1 MSRFTA
7 PLTGSLALAT
17 LAFLASC
24 STSQQAES
32 TTAPADR
39 PAALGAQTTAST
51 VSGAAQSKGGITLT
65 PYNDSPKFPTAGLRL
80 NAPVDGSSLPS
91 GPVVFSYELTN
102 FQLTKMTESDHAMQM
117 ANSMKGQHIHNI
129 VDNQPYTAHY
139 ETKFT
144 KPIADGQHVVLSFLS
159 RSYHESLKHKGAYD
173 LRTIT
178 VGTPAPGTAPSTFDT
193 KAPALFYS
201 RPKDTYAG
209 NDAKKIML
217 DFYLVNTTLASD
229 GNKVRATING
239 TEFMLDQWLPY
250 MMEGLPAG
258 QATIKLELLDSSGTL
273 IPGPYNS
280 VTRTIT
286 VAP

>member
-1 MSRFTA
+1 MKLSLT
-7 PLTGSLALAT
+7 PLSGSLAL
-17 LAFLASC
+17 LALLGLGSC
-24 STSQQAES
+24 STSQRAE
-32 TTAPADR
+32 TITGPNDR
-39 PAALGAQTTAST
+39 PVALGAPSATNTAANGAQTKS
-51 VSGAAQSKGGITLT
+51 GITLT
-65 PYNDSPKFPTAGLRL
+65 PFNDSPKFPGAQMRLSMPMAGST
-80 NAPVDGSSLPS
+80 VPS
-91 GPVVFSYELTN
+91 GNVEFSYELTN
-102 FQLTKMTESDHAMQM
+102 FQLTKMTGGMHSGEM

-159 RSYHESLKHKGAYD
+159 RSYHESLKHLGAYD
-173 LRTIT
+173 LRIIT
-178 VGTPAPGTAPSTFDT
+178 VGSLPAGTPALDFNT
-193 KAPALFYS
+193 KGQHLFYS
-201 RPKDTYAG
+201 RPKDTYSG

-217 DFYLVNTTLASD
+217 DFYLVNTTLAPD

-258 QATIKLELLDSSGTL
+258 QATIKLELVDNGGTL

>member
-1 MSRFTA
+1 MKLPIVS
-7 PLTGSLALAT
+7 LTGSLAFSALAV
-17 LAFLASC
+17 LASC
-24 STSQQAES
+24 STSQPAES

-39 PAALGAQTTAST
+39 NSSLGAQTNST
-51 VSGAAQSKGGITLT
+51 TPAGQVQSKGGITLT
-65 PYNDSPKFPTAGLRL
+65 PFDDSPKFPTAQLQL
-80 NAPVDGSSLPS
+80 NSPVSGSTVPS
-91 GPVVFSYELTN
+91 PVTFSYSLSN
-102 FQLTKMTESDHAMQM
+102 FQLTNMTASDHAMQM
-117 ANSMKGQHIHNI
+117 ANSMKGQHIHLI
-129 VDNQPYTAHY
+129 IDDQPYTAHY
-139 ETKFT
+139 DTKFT
-144 KPIADGQHVVLSFLS
+144 QPVADGQHVILSFLS

-178 VGTPAPGTAPSTFDT
+178 VGTPAAGSAPTTFDT

-201 RPKDTYAG
+201 RPKDTYSG
-209 NDAKKIML
+209 KDAQKIML
-217 DFYLVNTTLASD
+217 DFYLVNTTLAPD

-258 QATIKLELLDSSGTL
+258 QATIKLELVDSSGTM